1 MGYLELGIAIVAEV
15 VGTNFMKA
23 SDGFSRLVPTGIT
36 ILAYLVCFFFFAQ
49 SLKTINLSVAYASW
63 GGLGIILTSVVAV
76 LVWHERISLPELAG
90 IVLIIIGVVLCNF
103 FSNARWVNKIVQK
116 WYPYQCELLI
126 EGDN

>member
-15 VGTNFMKA
+15 VGANFMKA

-49 SLKTINLSVAYASW
+49 SLKTIKLSVAYSSW

-76 LVWHERISLPELAG
+76 FLWHERISLPELAG

-103 FSNARWVNKIVQK
+103 FSNAR
-116 WYPYQCELLI
+116 
-126 EGDN
+126 

>member
-23 SDGFSRLVPTGIT
+23 SYGFSRLVPTGIT

-103 FSNARWVNKIVQK
+103 FSNAR
-116 WYPYQCELLI
+116 
-126 EGDN
+126 